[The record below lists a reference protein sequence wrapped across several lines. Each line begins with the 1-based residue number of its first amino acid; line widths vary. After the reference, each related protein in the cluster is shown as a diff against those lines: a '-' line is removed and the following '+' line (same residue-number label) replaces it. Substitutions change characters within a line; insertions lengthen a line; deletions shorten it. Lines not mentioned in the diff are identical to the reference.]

1 VQNNHLILVPKDE
14 KDMMNGK
21 EEHMKK
27 INIHV
32 L

>member
-1 VQNNHLILVPKDE
+1 LILVPKIE
-14 KDMMNGK
+14 KNLMNAQ

-27 INIHV
+27 INIHD